1 MTTQT
6 TGGNKSNDHDDDYND
21 DGHNDDDDDDGHH
34 DDIVAMKMAV
44 KDAECVSNILEHLGT
59 SEMLNLTALSHIP
72 S

>member
-6 TGGNKSNDHDDDYND
+6 TGGNKNNDHDDHND
-21 DGHNDDDDDDGHH
+21 DGHNDDDGHH

-59 SEMLNLTALSHIP
+59 SEMLNHTVLSHIP